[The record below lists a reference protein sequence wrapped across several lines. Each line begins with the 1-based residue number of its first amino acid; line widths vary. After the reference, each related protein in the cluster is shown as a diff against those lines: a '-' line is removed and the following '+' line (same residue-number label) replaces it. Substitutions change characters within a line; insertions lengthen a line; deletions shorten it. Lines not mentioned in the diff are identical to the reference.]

1 MSPIRCMAVISLVL
15 FLGACR
21 TGTLVTYP
29 STIEDFNLSSSLSF
43 PEKAAG
49 PVPAMIIVHGSS
61 GPSARG
67 EQWGALFRAAGIATL
82 EIDYFGPRGVDQN
95 SSFQPQPVLDVIDAF
110 KYLQTDSRID
120 SNRIGA
126 IGFSRGAGMVITA
139 GNWEPQRM
147 GGKTL
152 AAVVALY
159 PMCGSDNIVEGE
171 KSPPVLVMIG
181 TEDSYSTPLACQ
193 NLQATGQARGRTVE
207 LKVYEGAYH
216 AWDGNWSGTWYHRA
230 IKRNVEIRSSSAIRK
245 ASEADVMDFIGR
257 YLL

>member
-1 MSPIRCMAVISLVL
+1 MTLFRSIAIASLVL

-29 STIEDFNLSSSLSF
+29 SSIEDFKLSSSLTF
-43 PEKAAG
+43 PEKVSE

-67 EQWGALFRAAGIATL
+67 EQWGALFRAVGIATL
-82 EIDYFGPRGVDQN
+82 EIDYFGPRGVDQH

-110 KYLQTDSRID
+110 KYLQTDARID
-120 SNRIGA
+120 SNRVGA

-159 PMCGSDNIVEGE
+159 PMCGSDNIVEGD
-171 KSPPVLVMIG
+171 KAPPVLVMIG
-181 TEDSYSTPLACQ
+181 TKDSYSTPLACK
-193 NLQATGQARGRTVE
+193 NLQAAGQAKGRTVE
-207 LKVYEGAYH
+207 LKVYDGAYH
-216 AWDGNWSGTWYHRA
+216 AWDGDWSGNWYHNA
-230 IKRNVEIRSSSAIRK
+230 IKRTVEIRANPQIRK

-257 YLL
+257 NLF